1 MDSTDPTAGAA
12 SNDRE
17 LSLSPEEALQLA
29 IERHKVD
36 QLDDAELIY
45 KVLLERWPDHPDV
58 LSCMGV
64 LQHQRGDHERAL
76 GLLRHALEIVPNAPG
91 VWNNL
96 GNVLLRVNQSEE
108 AESAFRRS
116 IELEDNPEAQ
126 ANLSSVLRRRRLWS
140 ESEVACRRA
149 IELDP
154 DFGDAWHNLSL
165 TLLRQDRVLEGI
177 QAANKALVLLPPHK
191 RRRDSYARALVL
203 AGEVEQA
210 AAIFRDWLAEEP
222 DNPYVRHHLAACSG
236 DDVPER
242 ASDGYVEHLFDNF
255 ASTFDAK
262 LAKLRYRAPLLV
274 ADALCSSLPAPA
286 HQFDIADVGCG
297 TGLCGPLVKPWAKLL
312 SGCDLSGAMLD
323 RAQQRDAYD
332 VLQKAEL
339 VQFLENH
346 PDSFD
351 IVVSADTLCY
361 FGDLEGVARA
371 ARSALR
377 RGGQFVFTVEA
388 LPEAEEANY
397 RLLANGRYAHGFAY
411 LRSVL
416 DEAGLH
422 PQRIASEVLRDESA
436 LPVHGW
442 LVRASRGHE
451 ESR

>member
-1 MDSTDPTAGAA
+1 MDSTDPTADAA

-17 LSLSPEEALQLA
+17 LSLSPEDALQLA

-58 LSCMGV
+58 LSYMGV
-64 LQHQRGDHERAL
+64 LQHQRGNHERAL

-96 GNVLLRVNQSEE
+96 GNVLLRMNQSEE

-116 IELEDNPEAQ
+116 IELADNPEAQ
-126 ANLSSVLRRRRLWS
+126 ANLSSLLRRRRLWS
-140 ESEVACRRA
+140 ESEAACRRA

-203 AGEVEQA
+203 AGQVEQA

-222 DNPYVRHHLAACSG
+222 NNPYVRHHLAACSG

-262 LAKLRYRAPLLV
+262 LAKLRYRAPQLV
-274 ADALCSSLPAPA
+274 ADALCSSAPAPA
-286 HQFDIADVGCG
+286 RQFDIADIGCG
-297 TGLCGPLVKPWAKLL
+297 TGLCGPLVKPWAKRL

-323 RAQQRDAYD
+323 RARQRDVYD
-332 VLQKAEL
+332 VLEKGEL
-339 VQFLENH
+339 VQFLEGH

-361 FGDLEGVARA
+361 FGDLHGVAEA
-371 ARSALR
+371 ARRALR
-377 RGGQFVFTVEA
+377 AGGQFLFTVEA
-388 LPEAEEANY
+388 WTEEDKAPY
-397 RLLANGRYAHGFAY
+397 RLLANGRYAHRFAY
-411 LRSVL
+411 LQSVL
-416 DEAGLH
+416 SHAGLH
-422 PQRIASEVLRDESA
+422 PQRIVGEVLREESA

-442 LVRASRGHE
+442 LVTASLG
-451 ESR
+451 S

>member
-1 MDSTDPTAGAA
+1 
-12 SNDRE
+12 
-17 LSLSPEEALQLA
+17 
-29 IERHKVD
+29 
-36 QLDDAELIY
+36 
-45 KVLLERWPDHPDV
+45 
-58 LSCMGV
+58 
-64 LQHQRGDHERAL
+64 
-76 GLLRHALEIVPNAPG
+76 
-91 VWNNL
+91 
-96 GNVLLRVNQSEE
+96 VNQSEE